1 MKKIFKAFSVLFI
14 VLFVF
19 ASIAYGLFFR
29 YYNMLDFNPIEEIG
43 NRMKRTGNDEDGA
56 SAQEDIP
63 AHLYHEDGIKNV
75 LLVGTDIRKENERGR
90 SDTVILMSVDTL
102 QKKIILTSF
111 MRDTYLVI
119 PGLGKNRLNAAYN
132 YGGTEK
138 LIDTIESNFDIY
150 IDDYL
155 QVDFE
160 AFIEGIDAV
169 GGVEIDVSSAEI
181 ENMNISIDEV
191 NKIMGIDPEK
201 DIMDPYADAGLVK
214 LNGAQALAYARIRH
228 VGNADF
234 ERTERQRRVLT
245 EAIDNA
251 KKMDVFEIDRALR
264 KILPNITTDVSQTE
278 ILSYLKE
285 TPNIEEYEVITQRV
299 PADETLYDMRV
310 LGMAVL
316 GMDLEANKEMLM
328 ETIYG
333 ILPVESEE
341 TSEDGEHNNEY
352 DNNEDDEING
362 NNNINNSN
370 NINNTNN

>member
-1 MKKIFKAFSVLFI
+1 MKKIFKAFAILFI
-14 VLFVF
+14 VLFVL
-19 ASIAYGLFFR
+19 ASITYGLFFR

-63 AHLYHEDGIKNV
+63 AHLYHEEGIKNV

-102 QKKIILTSF
+102 KKRIILTSF

-138 LIDTIESNFDIY
+138 LIDTIESNFDLY

-191 NKIMGIDPEK
+191 NKIMGINPEK

-251 KKMDVFEIDRALR
+251 KKMDVFEIDRGLR

-299 PADETLYDMRV
+299 PADDTLYDMRV

-333 ILPVESEE
+333 IPPAETVESNEGEE
-341 TSEDGEHNNEY
+341 YNNEIE
-352 DNNEDDEING
+352 NNDEDINE
-362 NNNINNSN
+362 NRNINNS
-370 NINNTNN
+370 INQWSE

>member
-1 MKKIFKAFSVLFI
+1 
-14 VLFVF
+14 
-19 ASIAYGLFFR
+19 
-29 YYNMLDFNPIEEIG
+29 
-43 NRMKRTGNDEDGA
+43 
-56 SAQEDIP
+56 
-63 AHLYHEDGIKNV
+63 
-75 LLVGTDIRKENERGR
+75 
-90 SDTVILMSVDTL
+90 
-102 QKKIILTSF
+102 